1 MALDFNDDKPI
12 YIQLG
17 AMIEDMILTGNLKE
31 GEQVP
36 STTEIST
43 VYKVNPATALKGIN
57 LLVADGII
65 YKKRGMGMFVQEGA
79 REIIKEKKKQEFCGE
94 FIQQTIETAKKLDI
108 KKEDI
113 IKMITENWN

>member
-1 MALDFNDDKPI
+1 MTLDFSDDKPI

-17 AMIEDMILTGNLKE
+17 AMIEDMILTGALKE

-65 YKKRGMGMFVQEGA
+65 YKKRGLGMFVQEGA
-79 REIIKEKKKQEFCGE
+79 REIIKKKKQKEFYSE

-113 IKMITENWN
+113 INMITENWN